1 MNSFMDF
8 YTMAC
13 RVLAAFVLCLQR
25 ALGTVP
31 SSQLLLFPVVSDCD
45 VAVRLCRHAPLPPST
60 IAYLPTS
67 LSV

>member
-13 RVLAAFVLCLQR
+13 CVLAAFVLCLQR

-31 SSQLLLFPVVSDCD
+31 SSQLLLFLVSDCD
-45 VAVRLCRHAPLPPST
+45 VAVRLCRHAPLPLSS